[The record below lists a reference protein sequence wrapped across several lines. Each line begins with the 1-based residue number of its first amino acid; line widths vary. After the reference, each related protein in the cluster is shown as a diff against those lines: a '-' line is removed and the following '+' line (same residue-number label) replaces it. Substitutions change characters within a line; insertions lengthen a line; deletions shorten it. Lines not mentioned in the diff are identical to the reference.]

1 VSDFRTIEIDFD
13 VHKRIEL
20 ERRGFGESDNDVL
33 RRLLGIAD
41 AEARAALAALQP
53 APDGRAWSAKGVT
66 LPHGTALRMEYN
78 GRVHTGE
85 VRDGQWMVEGKSF
98 ASPSGAAGGV
108 ATTKSG
114 KRANLDGWE
123 YWQVKPPAA
132 PGWISI
138 LELRRR
144 IERG

>member
-1 VSDFRTIEIDFD
+1 VSDFRSIEIDFD

-20 ERRGFGESDNDVL
+20 ERRGFGETDNDVL

-41 AEARAALAALQP
+41 AGTQETMAAMP
-53 APDGRAWSAKGVT
+53 APSDGRAWSAKGVT

-78 GRVHTGE
+78 GRVHIGE
-85 VRDGQWMVEGKSF
+85 IRDGQWLVEGKSF

-132 PGWISI
+132 PTWISI

-144 IERG
+144 VERG

>member
-1 VSDFRTIEIDFD
+1 MSDFRTIQIDFD

-20 ERRGFGESDNDVL
+20 ERRGFDESDNDVL
-33 RRLLGIAD
+33 RRLLAIGDPVHATLT
-41 AEARAALAALQP
+41 APQVP
-53 APDGRAWSAKGVT
+53 ADGRAWSAKGVT

-78 GRVHTGE
+78 GRVHVGE
-85 VRDGQWMVEGKSF
+85 VRDGQWVVEGKGFS
-98 ASPSGAAGGV
+98 SPSGAAGGV

-123 YWQVKPPAA
+123 YWQVKPPAS
-132 PGWISI
+132 PTWISI

-144 IERG
+144 VERG

>member
-1 VSDFRTIEIDFD
+1 MSDFRSIEIDFD

-20 ERRGFGESDNDVL
+20 ERRGFQETDNDVL
-33 RRLLGIAD
+33 RRLLGVAD
-41 AEARAALAALQP
+41 PGAPQTMTAGSTP
-53 APDGRAWSAKGVT
+53 PDGRSWSAKGVT

-78 GRVHTGE
+78 GRVHVGE
-85 VRDGQWMVEGKSF
+85 IRDGQWVVEGKSF

-123 YWQVKPPAA
+123 YWQVKPPAS
-132 PGWISI
+132 PSWISI

-144 IERG
+144 VERG